1 MAQSLYEATKWWS
14 GSFCGEIL
22 PDPPKQ
28 SYSCSKDVSNGVVL
42 CQELKGKQAE
52 EMLLQ
57 RLRGGGS
64 QKTHESCTEISTD
77 CCGWAATGECDNNPG
92 FMLEKCQK
100 SCNLCSVSCRED
112 CCPPNTPAAH
122 SIEQSPSSSPKQE
135 VTEIEAQ
142 FVDAAIQE
150 PLGVHAE
157 AVHVELHAAAG
168 PQSKLSFRESMVL
181 AFIAGSLLTSLLMY
195 TFSPRKKLERHKNR
209 SS

>member
-1 MAQSLYEATKWWS
+1 
-14 GSFCGEIL
+14 
-22 PDPPKQ
+22 
-28 SYSCSKDVSNGVVL
+28 
-42 CQELKGKQAE
+42 
-52 EMLLQ
+52 MLLR
-57 RLRGGGS
+57 RLRRF
-64 QKTHESCTEISTD
+64 TENARELHRDSTD

-100 SCNLCSVSCRED
+100 SCNLCSVSCQED

-122 SIEQSPSSSPKQE
+122 SIEQSPSSLPKQE

-168 PQSKLSFRESMVL
+168 PQSKLSFRESIVL
-181 AFIAGSLLTSLLMY
+181 AFIAGSLLTSLLMHS
-195 TFSPRKKLERHKNR
+195 FSPRKKLSVTKIVARNDLIVKSVNAKQGVFSKCH
-209 SS
+209 